1 MAALNKRPEFSRAL
15 TTYNPN
21 YPQYMVDVDVAK
33 AKQAGTSPAAILSV
47 LQGYYGGMYAS
58 NFNAYGKL
66 FRVMIQGTVESR
78 MNEDGLTNI
87 YVRTAGGMA
96 PVSEFCTLKRVYGP
110 SNITRFTSLPLSQ
123 SMLHQLMVTLLVRLF
138 RLQRRLQN
146 KYCHRV
152 MVMSSLV

>member
-1 MAALNKRPEFSRAL
+1 MAVLNKRPEFSRAL

-33 AKQAGTSPAAILSV
+33 AKQAGTSPSAILAV

-58 NFNAYGKL
+58 NFNSYGKL

-78 MNEDGLTNI
+78 MSEDGLTNI
-87 YVRTAGGMA
+87 YVRTTGGMA

-110 SNITRFTSLPLSQ
+110 SNITRFNLFTSIAISATPADGYSSGQ
-123 SMLHQLMVTLLVRLF
+123 AIQAAEEVA
-138 RLQRRLQN
+138 N

-152 MVMSSLV
+152 MVMNSLV

>member
-1 MAALNKRPEFSRAL
+1 MWQRQNSW
-15 TTYNPN
+15 YI
-21 YPQYMVDVDVAK
+21 
-33 AKQAGTSPAAILSV
+33 TSCNSLSIA
-47 LQGYYGGMYAS
+47 GYYGGMYAS

-152 MVMSSLV
+152 MVMSSPGLTRFREGGI

>member
-1 MAALNKRPEFSRAL
+1 MLQTSTL
-15 TTYNPN
+15 
-21 YPQYMVDVDVAK
+21 MV
-33 AKQAGTSPAAILSV
+33 
-47 LQGYYGGMYAS
+47 
-58 NFNAYGKL
+58 KL

-78 MNEDGLTNI
+78 MSEDGLTNI

-110 SNITRFTSLPLSQ
+110 SNITRFNLFTSIAINATPADGYS
-123 SMLHQLMVTLLVRLF
+123 LVRLF